1 MSPVPESCILSNE
14 AGNKLVVPCPL
25 SPFPYMCPSWVHLN
39 LTRSRTLAM
48 HALLKHSQS
57 RTAQSFRIN
66 SLAKELVLLR
76 VSIVLLKLEQQLL
89 VDLVL
94 VIPPALVPTDLI

>member
-1 MSPVPESCILSNE
+1 MGAPQLD
-14 AGNKLVVPCPL
+14 
-25 SPFPYMCPSWVHLN
+25 
-39 LTRSRTLAM
+39 TLAYFGYACATKT
-48 HALLKHSQS
+48 HPIKHSQS

-76 VSIVLLKLEQQLL
+76 ASIVLLNLEQQLL